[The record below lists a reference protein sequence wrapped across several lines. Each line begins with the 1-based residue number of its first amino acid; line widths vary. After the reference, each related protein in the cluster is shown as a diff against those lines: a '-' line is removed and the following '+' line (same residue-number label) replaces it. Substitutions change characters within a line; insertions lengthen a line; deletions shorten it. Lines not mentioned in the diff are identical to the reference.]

1 MYKRY
6 ATDVQVPSRAE
17 SVANAQCTIRIPGRP
32 DMFIMRYATINFWI
46 SGGEQMT
53 YQESD

>member
-1 MYKRY
+1 MYIRY
-6 ATDVQVPSRAE
+6 AMDVQVPSGSE
-17 SVANAQCTIRIPGRP
+17 SVTSAQGTIRIPGRP
-32 DMFIMRYATINFWI
+32 DMFLMRYATLNSWV